1 MSIQLAPKYIIDGR
15 SNIAYNRS
23 HIEGSVSVAFPQ
35 FMTKRIIANPP
46 KLWDLLSVDNP
57 IIIKIRDIL
66 NEKTENIYYLIDNTF
81 SDDLSKSMSSF
92 YGDTFVFMLYDDF
105 IDQYKD
111 TINLVSIEFISQDP
125 PILSPPYTPDTRFQ
139 ISEIIPGLYLSG
151 EEIASNK
158 ELLKQKQITTIIN
171 MTTHVPPKYEED
183 FTYFCFPLIDQGNN
197 DIKQYFAETFKII
210 DKALSNNQN
219 ILVHCQAGISRS
231 ATIVIAYIIRKQKK
245 TMDESLKFV
254 QSKRSC
260 VSPNLGFCGQLIRY
274 EKELISLLEEH
285 TL

>member
-1 MSIQLAPKYIIDGR
+1 MSSQYIIDGR

-23 HIEGSVSVAFPQ
+23 HIEGSVSVTFPQ

-46 KLWDLLSVDNP
+46 KLWELLSVDNP

-81 SDDLSKSMSSF
+81 SDDLSKSMSSY
-92 YGDTFVFMLYDDF
+92 YGDTLVFMLYDDF
-105 IDQYKD
+105 IEQSKD
-111 TINLVSIEFISQDP
+111 KINLVSIEFISQDF
-125 PILSPPYTPDTRFQ
+125 PILSPPYTPETRFE

-171 MTTHVPPKYEED
+171 MTTHVLSTYGDEFK
-183 FTYFCFPLIDQGNN
+183 YFCFPLVDQGDC
-197 DIKQYFAETFKII
+197 DIKQYFVDTFKII
-210 DKALSNNQN
+210 DEALSNNQN

-274 EKELISLLEEH
+274 EKEL
-285 TL
+285 